1 MSLDG
6 DLYFAHSRVGKPG
19 DPGYQ
24 EYKGQ
29 YPLITL
35 KEKRRFT
42 VLDLF
47 HCANGVFCTKNSKK
61 IWQMGRVETLEFVFC
76 II

>member
-6 DLYFAHSRVGKPG
+6 DLYFAHSRVGK
-19 DPGYQ
+19 PGYQ

-47 HCANGVFCTKNSKK
+47 HCSNAFFCTKNSKK